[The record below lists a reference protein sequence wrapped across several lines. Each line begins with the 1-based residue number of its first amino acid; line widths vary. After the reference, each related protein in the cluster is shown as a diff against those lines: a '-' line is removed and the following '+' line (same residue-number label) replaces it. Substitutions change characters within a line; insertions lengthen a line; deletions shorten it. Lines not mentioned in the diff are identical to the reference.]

1 MARKS
6 AVKTAPKPSAVA
18 AEKPKRVTR
27 KTTPSPETLAPL
39 GLDRLIGL
47 VLDETARNPA
57 FKKLVTAA
65 IAGLQGPDA
74 VAALIDRR
82 LTALERAHG
91 YIDWQK
97 RRAFA
102 ADLDATI
109 STIVSEL
116 APLDVDSALN
126 RLIRFLGGAQGVL
139 ERVDDSSGQVVGVY
153 ERATHAAADL
163 ALRLPPA
170 EAAQLAVKLVPLL
183 ETDGFGIL
191 DALLLTVVEGL
202 PDTALE
208 PVDAALASATPPEP
222 KASGKP
228 AARSATMSTQGWDRK
243 MERMRLLRMR
253 QALADRR
260 GDVEAFIALEQ
271 AISPDHPN
279 TMAVAERLLSAN
291 RAVEALDWIGRP
303 QKRGIVVV
311 TREQMLTGSFDPDA
325 PQRERAS
332 LEIRILD
339 ALGRRDEAQAKRWA
353 CFEARLDREMLRD
366 YVAKLPDF
374 EDEEALERAFDH
386 AASHDDPYRA
396 LHFLVHWPKLDRAAR
411 LVIDKAGTWD
421 GNRYEILAPAAEAL
435 EEASPKAASLLYRCM
450 IDDMLSKGR
459 SSAYGYGARHLLI
472 LDALA
477 QRLEPGDLT
486 PDHAAYR
493 DALRKAHGRKSAFWE
508 KAGQSRV

>member
-1 MARKS
+1 M
-6 AVKTAPKPSAVA
+6 
-18 AEKPKRVTR
+18 
-27 KTTPSPETLAPL
+27 
-39 GLDRLIGL
+39 
-47 VLDETARNPA
+47 
-57 FKKLVTAA
+57 
-65 IAGLQGPDA
+65 
-74 VAALIDRR
+74 
-82 LTALERAHG
+82 
-91 YIDWQK
+91 
-97 RRAFA
+97 
-102 ADLDATI
+102 
-109 STIVSEL
+109 
-116 APLDVDSALN
+116 
-126 RLIRFLGGAQGVL
+126 
-139 ERVDDSSGQVVGVY
+139 VGVY

-202 PDTALE
+202 PHTSLE

-228 AARSATMSTQGWDRK
+228 ATRSAAFSTQGWDRK

-260 GDVEAFIALEQ
+260 GDVETF
-271 AISPDHPN
+271 ISPWSRRSPPIIPIL
-279 TMAVAERLLSAN
+279 MAVAERLLSAN
-291 RAVEALDWIGRP
+291 RAAEALDWIGRP

-411 LVIDKAGTWD
+411 LVIDKAA
-421 GNRYEILAPAAEAL
+421 N
-435 EEASPKAASLLYRCM
+435 M
-450 IDDMLSKGR
+450 GR
-459 SSAYGYGARHLLI
+459 QPL
-472 LDALA
+472 
-477 QRLEPGDLT
+477 
-486 PDHAAYR
+486 
-493 DALRKAHGRKSAFWE
+493 
-508 KAGQSRV
+508 

>member
-1 MARKS
+1 MARKGTTK
-6 AVKTAPKPSAVA
+6 AELVA
-18 AEKPKRVTR
+18 AEKPKRASR
-27 KTTPSPETLAPL
+27 RTTPSPETLAPL

-57 FKKLVTAA
+57 FKKIVTAA

-74 VAALIDRR
+74 VAALVDRR

-97 RRAFA
+97 RRSFA
-102 ADLDATI
+102 ADLDATV

-116 APLDVDSALN
+116 ASLDVDAALS
-126 RLIRFLGGAQGVL
+126 RLVRFIGGAQGVL

-153 ERATHAAADL
+153 ERATQAAADL
-163 ALRLPPA
+163 ALRLAPA
-170 EAAQLAVKLVPLL
+170 DAARLATRLVPLL
-183 ETDGFGIL
+183 DTDGFGIL
-191 DALLLTVVEGL
+191 DALLLTIVEGL
-202 PDTALE
+202 PDTELE
-208 PVDAALASATPPEP
+208 PVDAALASAMPPEP
-222 KASGKP
+222 QNSGK
-228 AARSATMSTQGWDRK
+228 AAAKSSAMSASLDTKAWDRK
-243 MERMRLLRMR
+243 MQRTRLLRMR

-260 GDVEAFIALEQ
+260 GDVEAFITLER
-271 AISPDHPN
+271 AISPEHPDIV
-279 TMAVAERLLSAN
+279 AVAERLLTAN
-291 RAVEALDWIGRP
+291 RAAEALDWIGRK

-311 TREQMLTGSFDPDA
+311 TREQMLTGSFDPEA
-325 PQRERAS
+325 PQRERDI

-339 ALGRRDEAQAKRWA
+339 ALGRRQEAQEKRWA
-353 CFEARLDREMLRD
+353 RFEASLDREMLRD

-386 AASHDDPYRA
+386 AATHADAYRA

-411 LVIDKAGTWD
+411 LVLAKAGTWD
-421 GNRYEILAPAAEAL
+421 GNRYEILAPAAEIL
-435 EEASPKAASLLYRCM
+435 EEGQPAAASLLYRRM

-459 SSAYGYGARHLLI
+459 SSAYGYGARHLVT

-477 QRLEPGDLT
+477 RRLEPGDVT

-493 DALRKAHGRKSAFWE
+493 EALRKTHGRKAAFWE
-508 KAGQSRV
+508 KVKG

>member
-1 MARKS
+1 MARKATKAITKS
-6 AVKTAPKPSAVA
+6 ETVAP
-18 AEKPKRVTR
+18 EKPRRASR

-39 GLDRLIGL
+39 GLDRLVGL

-74 VAALIDRR
+74 VAALVDRR

-97 RRAFA
+97 RRSFA
-102 ADLDATI
+102 ADLDATV

-116 APLDVDSALN
+116 ASLDVGAALD
-126 RLIRFLGGAQGVL
+126 RLIRFIGGAQGVL
-139 ERVDDSSGQVVGVY
+139 ERVDDSSGQVVGIY

-170 EAAQLAVKLVPLL
+170 EAAGLAIKLVPLL
-183 ETDGFGIL
+183 DADGFGIL

-202 PDTALE
+202 PETALE
-208 PVDAALASATPPEP
+208 PIDAALASATPDELP
-222 KASGKP
+222 ASGK
-228 AARSATMSTQGWDRK
+228 AAAKSAVLNTKAWDRK
-243 MERMRLLRMR
+243 MQRMRLLRMR

-260 GDVEAFIALEQ
+260 GDVAAFISLEQ
-271 AISPDHPN
+271 AISPDHPDVV
-279 TMAVAERLLSAN
+279 AVAERLLSAN
-291 RAVEALDWIGRP
+291 RAAEALDWIGRP

-311 TREQMLTGSFDPDA
+311 TREQMLTGSFDPEA
-325 PQRERAS
+325 PRRERDG

-339 ALGRRDEAQAKRWA
+339 ALGRKDEAQGKRLA
-353 CFEARLDREMLRD
+353 RFETSLDREMLRD

-386 AASHDDPYRA
+386 AAAHADAYRA

-411 LVIDKAGTWD
+411 LVLDRSDAWD

-435 EEASPKAASLLYRCM
+435 EEAHPVAASLLYRRM

-459 SSAYGYGARHLLI
+459 SSAYGYGARHLVA

-477 QRLEPGDLT
+477 RRLEPGDLT
-486 PDHAAYR
+486 PDHTAYR
-493 DALRKAHGRKSAFWE
+493 EALRKTHGRKSAFWE
-508 KAGQSRV
+508 KVKG